1 MTGRAPHA
9 PSLVR
14 VGRSTLIS
22 QGFSSLSNFLLA
34 AVVARSGGEAA
45 LGVVALFLTVYLV
58 ALGAGRVLI
67 SEPVLAE
74 RGSDAD
80 GVVGAGE
87 GVSLTLLLSAC
98 LAAASFVAWLV
109 SDASWLLMLAVGL
122 PPLLLHDYRRY
133 LAFRRESPGTAI
145 ALDALWVVGFV
156 AAFPLLESRLGVA
169 EAGMLAWVIGATLGL
184 AAVPWQRTRSVH
196 SAWRWWTTTA
206 KPYALGLGAESIVY
220 TATSQ
225 AAMMVAA
232 AIAGVEAFGRLR
244 GALTLAGPLAILATT
259 IGLVLTPYFVRL
271 EESSAE
277 SSIRR
282 ARTTARLALAALA
295 VVGVIAVAFTSPLA
309 SVVLGDEVQITPLLL
324 ALLVIMHWMN
334 AASAPRVSMLKS
346 QRRSGV
352 LARLR
357 TASGLVTLLLVVALA
372 APFGATGMAAGLTA
386 GAAGMLLLLWHYVRY
401 AGVEG
406 ASGNA

>member
-1 MTGRAPHA
+1 VRGRRAPQA
-9 PSLVR
+9 SSLVR

-74 RGSDAD
+74 RETDAD

-87 GVSLTLLLSAC
+87 GVTLTLLLSAI
-98 LAAASFVAWLV
+98 LAAASLAAWLL
-109 SDASWLLMLAVGL
+109 SDASWLLMLAIGL
-122 PPLLLHDYRRY
+122 PALLLHDYRRF
-133 LAFRRESPGTAI
+133 LAFRQQSPGTAI

-156 AAFPLLESRLGVA
+156 AAFPLLASRVGAA
-169 EAGMLAWVIGATLGL
+169 EAGMLAWVVGAALGI
-184 AAVPWQRTRSVH
+184 AVVPWQRTRPVH
-196 SAWRWWTTTA
+196 GALRWWTTTA

-225 AAMMVAA
+225 AAMMLAA

-271 EESSAE
+271 EGPFAG
-277 SSIRR
+277 SSIQR
-282 ARTTARLALAALA
+282 ARTTARLALAALG
-295 VVGVIAVAFTSPLA
+295 VVGAIAVTFASPLA
-309 SVVLGDEVQITPLLL
+309 RMVLGDGVTVTPLLL
-324 ALLVIMHWMN
+324 GLLVVMHWMN
-334 AASAPRVSMLKS
+334 AASAPRISLLKS
-346 QRRSGV
+346 QRRSGA

-357 TASGLVTLLLVVALA
+357 AVSGLVTLVLVVAFA
-372 APFGATGMAAGLTA
+372 APFGAIGMATGLSA
-386 GAAGMLLLLWHYVRY
+386 GATGMLLLLRRY
-401 AGVEG
+401 AGYTE
-406 ASGNA
+406 A